1 MTLTS
6 ENILLIGSV
15 MLIISVIGAKTSSRF
30 GIPILLLFLIVGM
43 FAGSEGPG
51 GIAFADPKA
60 AQFIGSISLCLILFS
75 GGLDSRWHDMKPV
88 LWPGIFL
95 STIGVILSA
104 FAVGGFVT
112 LVTNFTFTEGLLLGA
127 IVSSTD
133 AAAVFSILRSMGMG
147 LKGHLR
153 PLLEFESGS
162 NDPMAFFLTIAVVY
176 LLSHPGASVVHLIPM
191 FFQQMII
198 GAASG
203 YGMGLLM
210 HFLLIKIRL
219 DVDGLYSVLLIAM
232 VLFTFS
238 FTSFIGGNSFL
249 AVYVSAFVL
258 GNRDFLHKRSLTKHF
273 DGQAWL
279 MQVVL
284 FITLGLLVFPSHI
297 WPLAG
302 IGLLISL
309 FLIFVARPIAV
320 FFCLS
325 FFNVNSRTRIFVS
338 WVGLRGAV
346 PIVFAT
352 YPLTEGISK
361 ASVIFNLVFFITVT
375 SVLIQGTS
383 LPIIARWLHLLV
395 PDKARKKSIL
405 EKELTRRLK
414 SLIAEYE
421 VQEGFSCIGK
431 SLVNLGIPGNVMIVL
446 INRNDAY
453 ITPEGSTI
461 IETGDKLMIMAE
473 SKNALDE
480 MFSRLI
486 MGKKVDKPGG
496 DDKTEQP
503 KFWPPKKEPK
513 LLKARKSLILLK
525 EHKATEK
532 SIRDGI

>member
-1 MTLTS
+1 MVLTS

-30 GIPILLLFLIVGM
+30 GIPTLLLFLIVGM

-51 GIAFADPKA
+51 GIAFADSKT

-75 GGLDSRWHDMKPV
+75 GGLDSRWHDMKPI
-88 LWPGIFL
+88 LWPGLLL
-95 STIGVILSA
+95 STIGVIISA
-104 FAVGGFVT
+104 FTVAFFVT
-112 LVTNFTFTEGLLLGA
+112 LVTGFTFMEGLLLGA

-162 NDPMAFFLTIAVVY
+162 NDPMAFFLTIAVAY
-176 LLSHPGASVVHLIPM
+176 LLSHPGASIVHLIPM

-198 GAASG
+198 GAVAG
-203 YGMGLLM
+203 YGMGRLM

-249 AVYVSAFVL
+249 AVYISAFVL

-284 FITLGLLVFPSHI
+284 FITLGLLVFPSQI

-309 FLIFVARPIAV
+309 FLIFIARPLAV

-325 FFNVNSRTRIFVS
+325 FFKVNIRTRVFVS

-361 ASVIFNLVFFITVT
+361 APIIFNLVFFITVS

-383 LPIIARWLHLLV
+383 LPIVAKWLHLLV

-421 VQEGFSCIGK
+421 VQEGFSCVGK
-431 SLVNLGIPGNVMIVL
+431 SLVNIGIPGNVMIVF
-446 INRNDAY
+446 INRNDSY

-461 IETGDKLMIMAE
+461 IEIGDKLMIMAE
-473 SKNALDE
+473 SKAALDA
-480 MFSRLI
+480 MFRCLI
-486 MGKKVDKPGG
+486 TGKKA
-496 DDKTEQP
+496 DKTIVEEDDELP
-503 KFWPPKKEPK
+503 RFWPPKKEPK
-513 LLKARKSLILLK
+513 LLKARKVPTLLK
-525 EHKATEK
+525 EHKIIEKPINDAT
-532 SIRDGI
+532 

>member
-1 MTLTS
+1 
-6 ENILLIGSV
+6 
-15 MLIISVIGAKTSSRF
+15 MLIISVVGAKTSSRF
-30 GIPILLLFLIVGM
+30 GIPTLLLFMVVGM

-51 GIAFADPKA
+51 GIAFADPKV

-75 GGLDSRWHDMKPV
+75 GGLDSRWRDIKPI
-88 LWPGIFL
+88 LWPGLLL
-95 STIGVILSA
+95 STIGVVISA
-104 FAVGGFVT
+104 FAVGLFVMWI
-112 LVTNFTFTEGLLLGA
+112 TNFTFLEGLLLGA

-162 NDPMAFFLTIAVVY
+162 NDPMAFFLTIAIAY
-176 LLSHPGASVVHLIPM
+176 LLSHPGASIAHLIPM
-191 FFQQMII
+191 FFQQMIV
-198 GAASG
+198 GAAAG
-203 YGMGLLM
+203 YGMGRLM

-249 AVYVSAFVL
+249 AVYISAFVL

-302 IGLLISL
+302 IGLLIAL
-309 FLIFVARPIAV
+309 FLIFVARPLAV

-325 FFNVNSRTRIFVS
+325 FFKINIRTRTFVS

-352 YPLTEGISK
+352 YPLTEGVSK
-361 ASVIFNLVFFITVT
+361 ASVIFNLVFFITVS

-383 LPIIARWLHLLV
+383 LPLIAKWLHLLV
-395 PDKARKKSIL
+395 PDKARRKSIL

-421 VQEGFSCIGK
+421 VKEGFACVGK
-431 SLVNLGIPGNVMIVL
+431 SLVNIGIPGNVMIVF
-446 INRNDAY
+446 INRDDSY

-461 IETGDKLMIMAE
+461 IEVGDKLMIMGE
-473 SKNALDE
+473 SKDALDQ
-480 MFSRLI
+480 MFRCLI
-486 MGKKVDKPGG
+486 AGKKADKTVDK
-496 DDKTEQP
+496 DEDELP

-513 LLKARKSLILLK
+513 LLKARKVPTLLN
-525 EHKATEK
+525 EPEIVEK
-532 SIRDGI
+532 PLNDII

>member
-30 GIPILLLFLIVGM
+30 GIPTLLLFLIVGM
-43 FAGSEGPG
+43 FAGTDGPG
-51 GIAFADPKA
+51 GIAFYDPKV

-75 GGLDSRWHDMKPV
+75 GGLDSRWQDMKPV
-88 LWPGIFL
+88 LWPGLFL
-95 STIGVILSA
+95 STIGVIISA
-104 FAVGGFVT
+104 LAVGAFVMLITDFT
-112 LVTNFTFTEGLLLGA
+112 LIEGLLLGA

-162 NDPMAFFLTIAVVY
+162 NDPMAFFLTIAFVF
-176 LLSHPGASVVHLIPM
+176 LLSHPGASIAHLIPM

-198 GAASG
+198 GAVAG
-203 YGMGLLM
+203 YGMGRLM

-219 DVDGLYSVLLIAM
+219 DVEGLYSVLLIAM

-249 AVYVSAFVL
+249 AVYISAFVL
-258 GNRDFLHKRSLTKHF
+258 GNRDFLHKRSLIKHF

-302 IGLLISL
+302 TGLLISL
-309 FLIFVARPIAV
+309 FLILVARPLAV

-325 FFNVNSRTRIFVS
+325 FFKINIRTKTFVS

-352 YPLTEGISK
+352 YPLTEGIAK
-361 ASVIFNLVFFITVT
+361 APVIFNLVFFITVT

-383 LPIIARWLHLLV
+383 LPIVAKWLHLLV

-421 VQEGFSCIGK
+421 VQDGFTCVGK
-431 SLVNLGIPGNVMIVL
+431 SLVNLGVPGNVMIVL

-461 IETGDKLMIMAE
+461 IQVGDKLMIMAE
-473 SKNALDE
+473 SKDALDE
-480 MFSRLI
+480 MFRCLI
-486 MGKKVDKPGG
+486 AGRKNEKKVDE
-496 DDKTEQP
+496 DKTELP

-513 LLKARKSLILLK
+513 LLKARKSPTLLQ
-525 EHKATEK
+525 EYDINEK
-532 SIRDGI
+532 PFNDVL